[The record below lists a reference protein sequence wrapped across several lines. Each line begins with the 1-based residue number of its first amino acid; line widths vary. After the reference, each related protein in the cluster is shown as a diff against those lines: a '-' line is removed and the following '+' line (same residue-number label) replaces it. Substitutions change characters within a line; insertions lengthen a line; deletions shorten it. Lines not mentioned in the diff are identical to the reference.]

1 MLRKYIRII
10 ALLFIVISFLIIS
23 FVADKMIA
31 NRRRKLLFFSKNAS
45 WYTGL
50 LIFAFGVKVDY
61 RNIDNLNRDDKNF
74 LILSNHL
81 SYIDVF
87 IIFSLVPSVFVAN
100 SELKDEFLLGSITR
114 YAGGIFVERRNRIN
128 LSEEIDLI
136 SDLLDD
142 GFNVVL
148 FPEGTTSN
156 GDGVLPFKNPFIT
169 AAIRSSV
176 DIVPVCVKYRRIDGE
191 VISSKS
197 RDDVYYYGDAKFF
210 DHALRLLSHESVDAE
225 MLELEKIEVNP
236 RRTRKELSNL
246 AYNMISSAYLSG

>member
-10 ALLFIVISFLIIS
+10 ALLFIVMSFLIIS
-23 FVADKMIA
+23 FMADKLIA
-31 NRRRKLLFFSKNAS
+31 NRRRKLLFYSKNAS
-45 WYTGL
+45 WHTRL
-50 LIFAFGVKVDY
+50 LLSAFGVKVDY
-61 RNIDNLNRDDKNF
+61 RNIDNLTRDDKNF
-74 LILSNHL
+74 LIISNHL

-100 SELKDEFLLGSITR
+100 SELKEEFLLGSVTR
-114 YAGGIFVERRNRIN
+114 YAGGIFVERRNRTK

-169 AAIRSSV
+169 AAIRSVV
-176 DIVPVCVKYRRIDGE
+176 DIVPVCVKYRRLDGE
-191 VISSKS
+191 DINLTN
-197 RDDVYYYGDAKFF
+197 RDDIYYYGDAKFF
-210 DHALRLLSHESVDAE
+210 DHALRLLSHKTVDAE
-225 MLELEKIEVNP
+225 MFELEKIEVKPEN
-236 RRTRKELSNL
+236 TRKELSNL
-246 AYNMISSAYLSG
+246 AYNIISSAYLSG

>member
-1 MLRKYIRII
+1 MFRKYIRII
-10 ALLFIVISFLIIS
+10 ALVFIVISFLMLS
-23 FVADKMIA
+23 FIADKLIA

-45 WYTGL
+45 WHTRRL
-50 LIFAFGVKVDY
+50 LAAFGVTVEY
-61 RNIDNLNRDDKNF
+61 RNIDNLTRDDKNF
-74 LILSNHL
+74 LIVSNHL

-87 IIFSLVPSVFVAN
+87 IIFSLAPSVFVAN
-100 SELKDEFLLGSITR
+100 SGLNEEFLLGCVTR
-114 YAGGIFVERRNRIN
+114 YAGGIFVERRNRTK

-169 AAIRSSV
+169 AAVRSVV

-191 VISSKS
+191 DISSTN
-197 RDDVYYYGDAKFF
+197 RDVVYYYGDAKFF
-210 DHALRLLSHESVDAE
+210 DHALRLLSHKKVEAE
-225 MLELEKIEVNP
+225 MSELEKIEVKP
-236 RRTRKELSNL
+236 GRTRKELSNL
-246 AYNMISSAYLSG
+246 AYSIIRSAYLSG

>member
-1 MLRKYIRII
+1 MFRKYIRII
-10 ALLFIVISFLIIS
+10 AIFFIVVSFLIIS
-23 FVADKMIA
+23 VIADILIS

-45 WYTGL
+45 FYTRL
-50 LIFAFGVKVDY
+50 LLGAFGVRVKY
-61 RNIDNLNRDDKNF
+61 RNIDNLTRGDKNF
-74 LILSNHL
+74 LIVSNHL

-100 SELKDEFLLGSITR
+100 SELNDQFLLGSLTG
-114 YAGGIFVERRNRIN
+114 YAGGIFVERRNRTK

-169 AAIRSSV
+169 AAMRSVV

-191 VISSKS
+191 DISSTN
-197 RDDVYYYGDAKFF
+197 RDDVYYYGDATFF
-210 DHALRLLSHESVDAE
+210 DHALRLISHKAVEAE
-225 MLELEKIEVNP
+225 MFELEKIEVKP
-236 RRTRKELSNL
+236 GRTRKELSNL
-246 AYNMISSAYLSG
+246 AYSIISSAYLSG